1 MEEVGSGSIRLIYI
15 NVEVEALICQSHTA
29 SSCCVSR
36 KIITITPL
44 EDIPLQGNGDW
55 GRWELSAGRKGILGR
70 KILWGW

>member
-44 EDIPLQGNGDW
+44 EDIPLEGNGDW
-55 GRWELSAGRKGILGR
+55 GR
-70 KILWGW
+70 